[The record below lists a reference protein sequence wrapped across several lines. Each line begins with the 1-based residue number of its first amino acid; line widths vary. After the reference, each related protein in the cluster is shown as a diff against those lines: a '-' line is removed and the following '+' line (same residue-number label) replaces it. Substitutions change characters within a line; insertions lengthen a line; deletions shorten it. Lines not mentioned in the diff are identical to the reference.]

1 LDNGELEKRLNLLLR
16 ACQQANSAPDPRPVL
31 GLVTRE
37 VAALA
42 SLCEPARIVGES
54 ARLRAVRRTIESIRA
69 SSVCVLI
76 TGEQGTGKELVART
90 IHRTSLLARGPFLV
104 LGRSAAHGGLPDLF
118 SRARGGSLF
127 LPEVCALDTA
137 AQGEVLRCLDDP
149 ESDVRC
155 LAASTHDLD
164 AETALGAFRRDLYY
178 RLKVI
183 HLALPPLREIPEDI
197 PLLAAHFLR
206 RCCAEFGRDPAEF
219 VPAPAGGMSS
229 RPWPGNTGQLEA
241 EIRLLVRGTLKQTV
255 AKVEKQMIEEALEA
269 AHGNQCQA
277 SKALGLSR
285 QGLINKM
292 NRYRRTLTQK
302 SN

>member
-1 LDNGELEKRLNLLLR
+1 LDTGELEERLNLLLT
-16 ACQQANSAPDPRPVL
+16 ACQRANSASDPRPVL

-42 SLCEPARIVGES
+42 ALCEPARIVGES
-54 ARLRAVRRTIESIRA
+54 ARLRAVRSTIESIRA
-69 SSVCVLI
+69 SSVSVLI
-76 TGEQGTGKELVART
+76 TGEHGTGKELVAKT

-104 LGRSAAHGGLPDLF
+104 LGRSAAPGGLPDLF

-127 LPEVCALDTA
+127 LPEVCALDAA
-137 AQGEVLRCLDDP
+137 AQGEVLHCLDDP

-155 LAASTHDLD
+155 LAASTRDLD

-197 PLLAAHFLR
+197 PLLTAHFLR
-206 RCCAEFGRDPAEF
+206 RCCAEFRRDPAEF
-219 VPAPAGGMSS
+219 APATAGRMSS
-229 RPWPGNTGQLEA
+229 RLWPGNTGQLEA

-277 SKALGLSR
+277 AKALGLSR

-292 NRYRRTLTQK
+292 KRCRAAR
-302 SN
+302 